1 MDSIT
6 HIFLGGAIAHAVLP
20 ARKPALVG
28 WRTAFLLGALAATVP
43 DFDVFIYTGN
53 TVTDHALHRSFMHCF
68 LLVPL
73 LALLSAAPFL
83 ALKRLRPAW
92 EQLLLASL
100 LATLSHLLLD
110 ALTSYGTQLLW
121 PFSHH
126 RFALDTV
133 AVVDLPY
140 TALLIAGF
148 LLAWRKKSPQL
159 ARATLAISTLYL
171 AFAFLQHQ
179 RAATA
184 QQQLVALRGHTHAQN
199 PRVLPEIGA
208 PLNYRSI
215 YIEDNRIYADA
226 LRVPLFSAPRL
237 RTGTSIP
244 LATMPTNLLPTAL
257 NDFNTFNWFA
267 DGFVAYDP
275 AHPDFLADMRY
286 TGTLNAFDAIWG
298 IQLSPDAPP
307 AWQLFPDRRIPSH
320 LWNDLFHPHGY
331 LPLVSPPVSTPPVSA
346 P

>member
-1 MDSIT
+1 MDSAT
-6 HIFLGGAIAHAVLP
+6 HIFLGGAIAHSVFST
-20 ARKPALVG
+20 RKPAPAG
-28 WRTAFLLGALAATVP
+28 WRAAFLLGALAATFP
-43 DFDVFIYTGN
+43 DFDVFIRTGN
-53 TVTDHALHRSFMHCF
+53 TVTDHALHRSFMHC
-68 LLVPL
+68 LLFVPL
-73 LALLSAAPFL
+73 LAILSTVPFL
-83 ALKRLRPAW
+83 AFKRLRPAW
-92 EQLLLASL
+92 KKILLAAF
-100 LATLSHLLLD
+100 LATLSHPLLD
-110 ALTSYGTQLLW
+110 TLTSYGTQLLW

-126 RFALDTV
+126 RFALDTI

-140 TALLIAGF
+140 TAILIAGF
-148 LLAWRKKSPQL
+148 LVAWRKKSPQL
-159 ARATLAISTLYL
+159 ARATLALSTLYL

-184 QQQLVALRGHTHAQN
+184 QQQLLALRGHTNAIN

-226 LRVPLFSAPRL
+226 LRVPLFTAPRL

-244 LATMPTNLLPTAL
+244 LAPTPTNLPPTAI

-267 DGFVAYDP
+267 DGFVAPDP

-298 IQLSPDAPP
+298 VQLSPNDPP
-307 AWQLFPDRRIPSH
+307 VWQLFPDRRIASH
-320 LWNDLFHPHGY
+320 LWNDLFHPRGY
-331 LPLVSPPVSTPPVSA
+331 LPFSA